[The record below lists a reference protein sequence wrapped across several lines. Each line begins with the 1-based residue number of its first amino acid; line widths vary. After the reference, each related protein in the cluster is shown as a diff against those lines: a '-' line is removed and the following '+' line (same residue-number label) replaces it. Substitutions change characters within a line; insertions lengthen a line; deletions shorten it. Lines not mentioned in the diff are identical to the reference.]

1 MRKYSFPVDLQLF
14 AEGGGS
20 GAAAAGAS
28 GQATAAAAP
37 AQPQNTGA
45 NGNPLANVQY
55 GRQEAASPDAGE
67 ARIAEDDRS
76 ARFDAMIK
84 GEFKDLYDAKIQD
97 TIRKRLKGSE
107 ETVKKYQQLSGSFDL
122 LASKYGLDLNDAD
135 FTSKLAQAI
144 EADES
149 YFEEE
154 ALEKGMTVQQVREN
168 RQLKREN
175 AQLVEQ
181 LKERTTQEQAD
192 RTLAAWNQQAE
203 QVKKIYPG
211 FDLSAELQN
220 EQFRNLLKSNVPI
233 QTAFEVIHKDEILP
247 AAMQYTAQQVTQKVA
262 NSVRAGQNR
271 PAEGAMGKSAAV
283 LTKTDV
289 NSLTKADIEEI
300 NRRVARGERVVF

>member
-1 MRKYSFPVDLQLF
+1 MRIYSFPVDLQLF

-20 GAAAAGAS
+20 GAAAAGAT
-28 GQATAAAAP
+28 GQAPAAAAP

-55 GRQEAASPDAGE
+55 GRQEATSPDAGE

-84 GEFKDLYDAKIQD
+84 GEFKDLYDAKVQD

-135 FTSKLAQAI
+135 FVSKLAQAI
-144 EADES
+144 EEDES

-154 ALEKGMTVQQVREN
+154 ALEKGIPVQQVREN

-203 QVKKIYPG
+203 KVKQIYPS
-211 FDLSAELQN
+211 FDLRTELQN

-247 AAMQYTAQQVTQKVA
+247 AAMQYTAQKVTEKVA

-271 PAEGAMGKSAAV
+271 PAEGAMGKSGAV